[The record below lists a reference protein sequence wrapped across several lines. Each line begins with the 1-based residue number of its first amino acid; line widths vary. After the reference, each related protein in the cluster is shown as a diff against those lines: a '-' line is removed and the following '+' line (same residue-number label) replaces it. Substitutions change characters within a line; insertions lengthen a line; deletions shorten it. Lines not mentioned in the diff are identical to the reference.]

1 MALSNATLDQY
12 KAKFTKVHSQN
23 AFKKSALELGSNDLV
38 VCGKLSEDLVEAQKE
53 FKLTLWVYKLQP
65 TSQEDLTKRFY
76 LNSEDY
82 FSPPGCLI
90 KESIESLTENKAVVK
105 KIGNPNR
112 ILVDDADLLSKV
124 LGIKPDAPKKEAIK
138 PEPIVKT
145 PEPAKKQSKT
155 VQ

>member
-1 MALSNATLDQY
+1 
-12 KAKFTKVHSQN
+12 VI
-23 AFKKSALELGSNDLV
+23 
-38 VCGKLSEDLVEAQKE
+38 CGKLSEDLVEAQKD

-65 TSQEDLTKRFY
+65 SSQADLTKRFY

-82 FSPPGCLI
+82 FSPTGCQI

-124 LGIKPDAPKKEAIK
+124 LGIKPDAPKKAEVK
-138 PEPIVKT
+138 PEPVVKKT
-145 PEPAKKQSKT
+145 PEPVAKQTPEPVVKKT
-155 VQ
+155 PEPVV